1 MATTIRRSD
10 ELLAREDAALADVMK
25 IRFYPFS
32 AASARGVRM
41 TDADGREYLDMTGSG
56 GVPQTGYGHPAVR
69 EALVAAL
76 DGQHTAMLCCHSNA
90 PATDLAEQ
98 LCALLPGDFAKKA
111 WFGTSGSD
119 ANDCIARLLPL
130 ATGRRRLVSFVGG
143 YHGTTSGSAA
153 LSGHQAQASVIGGGN
168 VTKVPYPDPYR
179 CLHGPCSREGCSLK
193 CLEHVERYALG
204 AVSPAAD
211 TAAIVVEAVQSDG
224 GEVVPP
230 ENFLPRC
237 ASCAIATASG
247 WCSTRS
253 RSGWGGP
260 GGCSR
265 SSTAAW
271 SPTPSRSASRSAA
284 GCRCRRW
291 WVAASCSTW
300 RPSACSRSAGRR
312 CRVAG
317 GLATLR
323 VIEAEGLVAN
333 AAAMGRR
340 LLEGLEAIAG
350 RSTLIG
356 DVAGAG

>member
-1 MATTIRRSD
+1 
-10 ELLAREDAALADVMK
+10 
-25 IRFYPFS
+25 
-32 AASARGVRM
+32 
-41 TDADGREYLDMTGSG
+41 
-56 GVPQTGYGHPAVR
+56 
-69 EALVAAL
+69 
-76 DGQHTAMLCCHSNA
+76 MLCCHSNG

-211 TAAIVVEAVQSDG
+211 TAAIIVEAVQSDG

-230 ENFLPRC
+230 ANFLPALRELC
-237 ASCAIATASG
+237 DRHGIWLVFDEVKIGLGRTGQDVRVPAQ
-247 WCSTRS
+247 
-253 RSGWGGP
+253 
-260 GGCSR
+260 
-265 SSTAAW
+265 
-271 SPTPSRSASRSAA
+271 
-284 GCRCRRW
+284 RRG
-291 WVAASCSTW
+291 
-300 RPSACSRSAGRR
+300 GRR
-312 CRVAG
+312 RHARQAARRRPAAVG
-317 GLATLR
+317 G
-323 VIEAEGLVAN
+323 GG
-333 AAAMGRR
+333 AARAARR
-340 LLEGLEAIAG
+340 RDVQPVHARRRADAD
-350 RSTLIG
+350 RRRPG
-356 DVAGAG
+356 DAGA